1 MGGRAKFLA
10 LGVCFAAGIAAAGL
24 LAVGGRAAD
33 TTTADTTT
41 SVTTT
46 APADT
51 TQEATTVTIATTTTV
66 EHTTTQATVP
76 TTTTA
81 AESSDDGT
89 PVWVWVLLGI
99 LAIALAAA
107 IVLLARRG
115 THTPLSPEERGRR
128 LDNAVGT
135 WAAQGWA
142 VETQTLDSA
151 VLQRAGERMIIAVD
165 ASGQITTRPG

>member
-1 MGGRAKFLA
+1 M
-10 LGVCFAAGIAAAGL
+10 
-24 LAVGGRAAD
+24 
-33 TTTADTTT
+33 
-41 SVTTT
+41 
-46 APADT
+46 
-51 TQEATTVTIATTTTV
+51 TVATTTTV
-66 EHTTTQATVP
+66 EDTTIQATVP
-76 TTTTA
+76 TTTA

-89 PVWVWVLLGI
+89 PVWVWVLLAI
-99 LAIALAAA
+99 LAVALAAA

-115 THTPLSPEERGRR
+115 GNQPLSPEERGRR

-151 VLQRAGERMIIAVD
+151 VLQRAGERMIVAVD

>member
-1 MGGRAKFLA
+1 MGRRGKTLA
-10 LGVCFAAGIAAAGL
+10 LAACFAAGISAAGL

-33 TTTADTTT
+33 TTTAETTT

-46 APADT
+46 APGDT
-51 TQEATTVTIATTTTV
+51 TQEATTVTVATTTTV
-66 EHTTTQATVP
+66 EDTTIQATVP
-76 TTTTA
+76 TTTV

-89 PVWVWVLLGI
+89 PVWVWVLLAI
-99 LAIALAAA
+99 LAVALAAA
-107 IVLLARRG
+107 IGMLARRG
-115 THTPLSPEERGRR
+115 RNQPLSPEERGRR

-151 VLQRAGERMIIAVD
+151 VLQRAGERMIVAVD
-165 ASGQITTRPG
+165 AAGQITTRPG

>member
-1 MGGRAKFLA
+1 M
-10 LGVCFAAGIAAAGL
+10 AAGL

-33 TTTADTTT
+33 TTTADTTAA
-41 SVTTT
+41 TTT

-51 TQEATTVTIATTTTV
+51 TPEATTVTVATTTTV
-66 EHTTTQATVP
+66 ERTTTQATVP
-76 TTTTA
+76 ATTA

-89 PVWVWVLLGI
+89 PVWVWVLLAI
-99 LAIALAAA
+99 LAFALAAA

-115 THTPLSPEERGRR
+115 GHSPLSPEERGQR
-128 LDNAVGT
+128 LDHAVGT

-151 VLQRAGERMIIAVD
+151 VLQRAGERMIVAVD